1 MKTNGLK
8 QSNILSKVK
17 PLVINSEQDVLQNF
31 PGNGWF
37 IAYLFHRVVIGQLI
51 DGVLEYFEKEKG
63 DVNLENLI
71 KLRIFDANSE
81 LYVWRTK
88 LGGIKGRLRTD
99 NSGNP
104 TDVVDARQV
113 IFGTEAASVDTTL
126 YSILKEKRGTEV
138 ILPLTD
144 LGITEAEIN
153 DKDGRLCILTRN
165 YIGVIEET
173 GQATYEDVRFVEFV
187 KYQEVI

>member
-8 QSNILSKVK
+8 QSNILSRVK
-17 PLVINSEQDVLQNF
+17 PLVINSDQEIIQNF

-37 IAYLFHRVVIGQLI
+37 IAYLFHRVVIGQLKVQAL
-51 DGVLEYFEKEKG
+51 DYFEKERG

-71 KLRIFDANSE
+71 KLRIFDANTE
-81 LYVWRTK
+81 LFVWRTN
-88 LGGIKGRLRTD
+88 LGGFKGRLRTD
-99 NSGNP
+99 GAGTS

-113 IFGTEAASVDTTL
+113 IFGTKAEPTGVSYMKL
-126 YSILKEKRGTEV
+126 LEKRGTEI
-138 ILPLTD
+138 ILPLAEI
-144 LGITEAEIN
+144 GITDNAIN
-153 DKDGRLCILTRN
+153 DKDGRLCIHTRS